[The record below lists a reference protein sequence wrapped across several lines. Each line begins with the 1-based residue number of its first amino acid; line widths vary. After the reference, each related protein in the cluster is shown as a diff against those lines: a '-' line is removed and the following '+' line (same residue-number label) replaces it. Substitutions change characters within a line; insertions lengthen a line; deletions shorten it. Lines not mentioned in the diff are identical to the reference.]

1 MAYSKPFSFSFHKQE
16 DFASVFNF
24 NTHLPASPCHS
35 SEHGSSPKS
44 KYSTIPSPTPLPTFH
59 VPFPRTTNATLSKYT
74 DHASHASPGECI
86 TECKICKTLYGL
98 DIAAFY
104 WSLMAMYGLPYRG
117 QVSPSLPYDA
127 RAKSPLGSACSDSQ
141 PPSPASSTG
150 EDSPKESAVY
160 RCNVCQKTYSHPR
173 FLNRHLQ
180 SHTPFKKHHCPR
192 CGKGFNDAFD
202 LKRHIR
208 THTGVKPFKCNLC
221 DKSFTQR
228 CSLEAHSTRVHGIA
242 HKFSF
247 RERRPKVYVCE
258 ECGETF
264 QDNSKFRQHA
274 KDHGSCGIT
283 SQIIGF
289 KWSRP

>member
-1 MAYSKPFSFSFHKQE
+1 MAFSKPFNFSFHKQE

-24 NTHLPASPCHS
+24 SGSHLATTSPWRSPEHS
-35 SEHGSSPKS
+35 SSPKPRFS
-44 KYSTIPSPTPLPTFH
+44 SGIPSPTNLP
-59 VPFPRTTNATLSKYT
+59 PFPAPVPRATTNAALSKYT
-74 DHASHASPGECI
+74 DHASHALPGECI
-86 TECKICKTLYGL
+86 TDCKICRTLHSL

-104 WSLMAMYGLPYRG
+104 WSLMAMYGLPCRA
-117 QVSPSLPYDA
+117 QSSTPLPCDM

-150 EDSPKESAVY
+150 EDNPKDSSIY

-208 THTGVKPFKCNLC
+208 THTGMLLVSIFIS
-221 DKSFTQR
+221 KS
-228 CSLEAHSTRVHGIA
+228 SL
-242 HKFSF
+242 
-247 RERRPKVYVCE
+247 
-258 ECGETF
+258 
-264 QDNSKFRQHA
+264 
-274 KDHGSCGIT
+274 
-283 SQIIGF
+283 IIMMIISIISG
-289 KWSRP
+289 R

>member
-1 MAYSKPFSFSFHKQE
+1 MDLSLLFQLFIRNINSQMKMAYSKPINFSFHKQE
-16 DFASVFNF
+16 DFSSVFNF
-24 NTHLPASPCHS
+24 NSHLPTSPWHS
-35 SEHGSSPKS
+35 PEHRSSPQPRFS
-44 KYSTIPSPTPLPTFH
+44 SSIPSPTPLPPFH
-59 VPFPRTTNATLSKYT
+59 TPVTRATNTTLSKYT

-86 TECKICKTLYGL
+86 SECKICKTLYGL

-117 QVSPSLPYDA
+117 QISPSLPCDV
-127 RAKSPLGSACSDSQ
+127 RSKSPLGSACSDSQ

-150 EDSPKESAVY
+150 EDNPKESAVY

-208 THTGVKPFKCNLC
+208 THTGRAWFLFSLLCRYLTAPLVVLLGACFLFVVKSVYSFKIFGGY
-221 DKSFTQR
+221 S
-228 CSLEAHSTRVHGIA
+228 CSQVA
-242 HKFSF
+242 
-247 RERRPKVYVCE
+247 
-258 ECGETF
+258 
-264 QDNSKFRQHA
+264 
-274 KDHGSCGIT
+274 
-283 SQIIGF
+283 
-289 KWSRP
+289 